1 MATGVLYVVATPIG
15 NRGDWTPRAREV
27 LGSVAAICCED
38 TRHSMPL
45 LREAGIATSLIALH
59 EHNERA
65 QASQLVER
73 LAAGDAL
80 ALISDAGTP
89 LISDP
94 GYHLVRL
101 ARAAGVSVVPV
112 PGACALVAALSVSG
126 LPTDRF
132 VFEGFLPARGAARRA
147 RLDELRTETRTLIF
161 YESSHRIG
169 EALADL
175 AEGFGGVREAIFARE
190 LTKRFETVRAATLA
204 ELAAWVAE
212 DADQRRGEI
221 VLVVAGAAPVAE
233 VGALDERTRA
243 TLGALLEELP
253 LKQAV
258 KLAARITG
266 VARNSLYA
274 DAVARG
280 RDGE

>member
-27 LGSVAAICCED
+27 LGTVAAICCED
-38 TRHSMPL
+38 TRHSTPL
-45 LREAGIATSLIALH
+45 LRESGIATPLIALH

-65 QASQLVER
+65 QAPKLVER
-73 LAAGDAL
+73 LAGGEAL

-112 PGACALVAALSVSG
+112 PGACALIAALSVSG

-132 VFEGFLPARGAARRA
+132 VFEGFLPAREAARRT

-175 AEGFGGVREAIFARE
+175 AECFGGGRAALFARE
-190 LTKRFETVRAATLA
+190 LTKRFETVRAGTLA
-204 ELAAWVAE
+204 GLAAWVAE
-212 DADQRRGEI
+212 DADQQRGEI
-221 VLVVAGAAPVAE
+221 VLVVAGAEQATGE
-233 VGALDERTRA
+233 GALDARARA
-243 TLGALLEELP
+243 TLDALLDELP

-274 DAVARG
+274 EAVARG
-280 RDGE
+280 RC